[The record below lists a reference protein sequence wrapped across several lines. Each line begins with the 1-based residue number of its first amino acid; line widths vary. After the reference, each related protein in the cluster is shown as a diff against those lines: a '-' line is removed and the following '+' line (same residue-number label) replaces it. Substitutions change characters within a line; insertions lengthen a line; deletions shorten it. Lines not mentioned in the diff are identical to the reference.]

1 MFQIL
6 ENSSR
11 IDSTI
16 DLGEQRCYMLY
27 LMGWENSTQ
36 LTKKWGCHAENPS
49 FWGILRTIIGYFNS
63 NILTV
68 I

>member
-6 ENSSR
+6 ENNSR
-11 IDSTI
+11 INRSRRV
-16 DLGEQRCYMLY
+16 EVLY
-27 LMGWENSTQ
+27 LMGWENSTH
-36 LTKKWGCHAENPS
+36 KKWGCHAENPS

>member
-6 ENSSR
+6 ENNSR
-11 IDSTI
+11 IDRSRRA
-16 DLGEQRCYMLY
+16 EVLY
-27 LMGWENSTQ
+27 LMGWENSQ